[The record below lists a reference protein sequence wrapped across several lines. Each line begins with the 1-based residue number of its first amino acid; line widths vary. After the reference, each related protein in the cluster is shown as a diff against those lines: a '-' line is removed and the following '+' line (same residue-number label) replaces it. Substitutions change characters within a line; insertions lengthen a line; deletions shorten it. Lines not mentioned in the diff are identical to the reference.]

1 MDELSIKSRTDAEK
15 EASHREAEKGIQ
27 SFTYAKPDTSGP
39 RPKQIVQLVRGEL
52 AGVSAQ
58 IVKEG
63 GENNLH
69 YHTGRDG
76 LWFVLRGRV
85 RFYGVGDELL
95 GEYGPDEGILLPA
108 GSRYWFEKVGD
119 EELEILQF
127 VAHEQRRAKT
137 SRINIEAHKDWMEDN
152 AHLKVYDK

>member
-1 MDELSIKSRTDAEK
+1 MRRAACGTSGKGDCPLFFVWDILIPDTGSERETEDMDELPIKSRTDAEK

-85 RFYGVGDELL
+85 RFYGVARRTPGRVR
-95 GEYGPDEGILLPA
+95 
-108 GSRYWFEKVGD
+108 SR
-119 EELEILQF
+119 
-127 VAHEQRRAKT
+127 
-137 SRINIEAHKDWMEDN
+137 
-152 AHLKVYDK
+152 